1 VVRICRRY
9 DVPLLAAAVQFH
21 LRHPAVPAVV
31 VGAREMTEIAAWL
44 DDEIPEAFWGAL
56 RSRL

>member
-31 VGAREMTEIAAWL
+31 VGARGPREMTEIAAWL
-44 DDEIPEAFWGAL
+44 DYGIP
-56 RSRL
+56 